1 MITLQGLSPREK
13 LLADLIWACDTQQQA
28 VALINSLQGS
38 DRSTAHSIM
47 QVMVLEILEEHI
59 EDYKHA
65 AEEVISSLR

>member
-28 VALINSLQGS
+28 LALINSLQGS

>member
-13 LLADLIWACDTQQQA
+13 LLADLIWACDTQEQA
-28 VALINSLQGS
+28 TALINSLQGS

>member
-1 MITLQGLSPREK
+1 MITLHGLSPREH

-28 VALINSLQGS
+28 TALINSLQGS

-65 AEEVISSLR
+65 AEEVIGSLR